1 MGNKRPDAV
10 GRGANI
16 RPVNRFSRQ
25 KAVELEMVEPDADE
39 LADRRHPD
47 TRFLSDDTKSVIS
60 ENASPDVGFRYS
72 LNPYRGCEHG
82 CSYCYARPTHEYL
95 GFDAGLGFETRILVK
110 HDAPV
115 LFRRF
120 LSKPSWTVETVAL
133 SGVTDPYQPCER
145 EYRITRRCLEVAN
158 ACNQPMGV
166 VTKNALILRDLDL
179 LGPMAARG
187 LVHVNVSVTT
197 LDPALCRAMEPRA
210 SAPAARLRA
219 VRELSAAGVP
229 VRVLVAPV
237 VPGLTD
243 HEMPSILAAVKDA
256 GAQAAAYILLRLPLA
271 VAPVF
276 VDWLERAVADRKDK
290 VLARIR
296 DVRGGKLNESAF
308 GRRMMG
314 QGEFADQVRAMFRV
328 FAKRYGLDGD
338 LPPYDSSQFRP
349 PPDERGQLY
358 LF

>member
-25 KAVELEMVEPDADE
+25 KMVELELVEPDADE
-39 LADRRHPD
+39 LAACRHPD
-47 TRFLSDDTKSVIS
+47 TRFLTDDAKTVVT
-60 ENASPDVGFRYS
+60 ENTSPDVGFRYS

-110 HDAPV
+110 HDAPA

-120 LSKPSWTVETVAL
+120 LGKPGWAVEPIAL

-145 EYRITRRCLEVAN
+145 EYRITRRCLEVAD
-158 ACNQPMGV
+158 ACNQPV
-166 VTKNALILRDLDL
+166 SIITKNALVLRDLDL
-179 LGPMAARG
+179 LGPMGARG

-197 LDPALCRAMEPRA
+197 LDSALCRTMEPRA

-219 VRELSAAGVP
+219 VRELSAVGVP

-243 HEMPSILAAVKDA
+243 HELPSILAAVKDA
-256 GAQAAAYILLRLPLA
+256 GARAAGYILLRLPLA

-276 VDWLERAVADRKDK
+276 VDWLERAVPDRKDK
-290 VLARIR
+290 VLTRIR
-296 DVRGGKLNESAF
+296 DVRGGKLNESTF
-308 GRRMMG
+308 GQRMVG
-314 QGEFADQVRAMFRV
+314 QGEFADQIRAMFWV
-328 FAKRYGLDGD
+328 FARRHGLDGD
-338 LPPYDSSQFRP
+338 LPQYDTSLFRP
-349 PPDERGQLY
+349 PPDKRGQQY